1 MALRGD
7 LASVDLAQVFQMLAL
22 NKKVGLL
29 SIHSAKLWKVLYFD
43 QRGVSVHHNVHRLLD
58 KVVAASVRSGR
69 LLEESVDEVR
79 DHAVRMGQ
87 SLADSLLAGGYLE
100 ANELEYQYRLELEE
114 EIYDLFFCRDAKF
127 EFHEN
132 ATELEGREGT
142 VDERF
147 FFNCD
152 SIIMEAARRIDEWA
166 YITDR
171 IPSTAEILVATADYL
186 EGDEYGADGPAIF
199 ELLDGRRNVARIV
212 ELTGL
217 TNFLVCKTLSQF
229 LDAGLVAPIAEDDLI
244 ALGEECMNEGRL
256 QDAIALY
263 ERAIEVGVGLPD
275 SHALAARAYQA
286 AEQYELAIFHLES
299 EAEHRIGEQDFSGA
313 ARCLSEVRGLVPT
326 NLAARE
332 RLVELCVGPD
342 GVRLDGFDA
351 LAEGKEL
358 VELLTEFGDI
368 QRVRALLERLLLV
381 EPNDP
386 DLKKALVNVHVRAG
400 DQKRVVQLYESI
412 ADDLVRRNKPLEAV
426 SYLQKILLLDRS
438 RTDISER
445 VRRLY
450 EFDERARKRSRALS
464 VLGVMFCLLLVLGS
478 GYWFYNERAEEDFA
492 AIDVTEQVATD
503 DFAGAKARYQE
514 FIAQHPLTTAIS
526 KAEAE
531 LQKIT
536 SAQEMFEAR
545 LASERAERD
554 AHLNGLRKKYKA
566 AWARHREQ
574 FLGGNPEQAMAS
586 IEQVRELVQQAGG
599 AVDVEWAHE
608 QKVQLTWKNLNDFL
622 GEARELGK
630 AYDASIDSGDFERA
644 RELALRLQTDYE
656 RTEQGRR
663 VRVPV
668 TVTTRPPGAQLLHD
682 GKPLMRVVDG
692 REEPVLTP
700 GLVLCQADQP
710 VRLTAQLDGFE
721 NQEIVVNGRES
732 ADVEVVMAVV
742 PEHTVAFGTP
752 AQTGVGVGDG
762 WVALGLRGG
771 RVGFARTDGTNRQV
785 RELTGLKAVDSTPV
799 VANGRIFFLSNESTI
814 ECVPV
819 DPSVRAGNWPVKLTS
834 DAATPL
840 VLGDGRIA
848 VIDNG
853 NVLHCWEQSTGRR
866 LWGVSLGDT
875 PSGPPTIVRR
885 KAYVGTLD
893 GRVMVFDVSDGKSQG
908 VLRSPSGV
916 TTRVHVDGNLIVF
929 GCADGAVRAVDFDA
943 GKVLWSQPIGR
954 TPSDRDLAITNER
967 VMVVAEGRIVSFD
980 RRTGDEIGAVEMQ
993 DLVLGLRTQGDRAF
1007 ARVRRPRSAE
1017 KPVHEVLVAIDATTA
1032 NLLWEF
1038 ALSENGPGSLGV
1050 DGMSVALPTPEG
1062 QVVLFR

>member
-1 MALRGD
+1 
-7 LASVDLAQVFQMLAL
+7 MLAL

-43 QRGVSVHHNVHRLLD
+43 QRGVTVHHNVHRLLD

-100 ANELEYQYRLELEE
+100 QSELEYQYRIELEE
-114 EIYDLFFCRDAKF
+114 EIYDLFFNSDAKF

-132 ATELEGREGT
+132 TTELEGRDGAI
-142 VDERF
+142 DERF

-166 YITDR
+166 YITER
-171 IPSTAEILVATADYL
+171 IPSTAEILVATADYI
-186 EGDEYGADGPAIF
+186 EGEEYGTDGPAIF
-199 ELLDGRRNVARIV
+199 ELLDGRRNVARV
-212 ELTGL
+212 CELTGL

-229 LDAGLVAPIAEDDLI
+229 LDAGVVAPIAEEDLI
-244 ALGEECMNEGRL
+244 ALGDECMGEGRL

-286 AEQYELAIFHLES
+286 AEQYELAIYHLES
-299 EAEHRIGEQDFSGA
+299 EAEHRIGQQDFDGA
-313 ARCLSEVRGLVPT
+313 ARCLSEVRQLVPT
-326 NLAARE
+326 NLGARE

-358 VELLTEFGDI
+358 VDLLTEFGDI

-450 EFDERARKRSRALS
+450 EFDERSRKRSRALS
-464 VLGVMFCLLLVLGS
+464 VLAVMFCLLLVLGS
-478 GYWFYNERAEEDFA
+478 GYWFYNERAQEDFA
-492 AIDVTEQVATD
+492 AIDVTELVATE
-503 DFAGAKARYQE
+503 DFAGAKARYAE
-514 FIAQHPLTTAIS
+514 FIAQHPLTTSIS

-545 LASERAERD
+545 LASEKAARD
-554 AHLNGLRKKYKA
+554 AHLNGLRKKYKT
-566 AWARHREQ
+566 AWNRHREQ
-574 FLGGNPEQAMAS
+574 FLGGNPEQALAS
-586 IEQVRELVQQAGG
+586 IEQVRELVKEAGS

-608 QKVQLTWKNLNDFL
+608 QKVQLTWKNLSEFL
-622 GEARELGK
+622 AKAKELGA
-630 AYDASIDSGDFERA
+630 AYDAAVATGDFGKARKVALQLQTDFERTA
-644 RELALRLQTDYE
+644 D
-656 RTEQGRR
+656 GRR

-668 TVTTRPPGAQLLHD
+668 TVTTRPPGAQLMHD

-692 REEPVLTP
+692 RQEPVLTP

-710 VRLTAQLDGFE
+710 VRLTAKLEGFE
-721 NQEIVVNGRES
+721 EQEIVVNGRES
-732 ADVEVVMAVV
+732 AEVEVVMAVV
-742 PEHTVAFGTP
+742 PEHVVEFGTP

-785 RELTGLKAVDSTPV
+785 RELTGLKAVDATPA
-799 VANGRIFFLSNESTI
+799 VANGRIFFLSNEGTI

-819 DPSVRAGNWPVKLTS
+819 DPSVRAGNWPVKLEADAQTS
-834 DAATPL
+834 L
-840 VLGDGRIA
+840 VLGDGRVA
-848 VIDNG
+848 LIDNG
-853 NVLHCWEQSTGRR
+853 NVLHCWEQSSGRR
-866 LWGVSLGDT
+866 LWGVSLGDA

-893 GRVMVFDVSDGKSQG
+893 GRVMVFDVSDGKSLG
-908 VLRSPSGV
+908 VLRSPAGV
-916 TTRVHVDGNLIVF
+916 TTRIHVDGKLIVF
-929 GCADGAVRAVDFDA
+929 GCADGAVRAVDFEA
-943 GKVLWSQPIGR
+943 GKVLWTQSIGR
-954 TPSDRDLAITNER
+954 TPSDRDLAMTSDR
-967 VMVVAEGRIVSFD
+967 VVVVAEGRIVSFD
-980 RRTGDEIGAVEMQ
+980 RASGSEVGAVAMD
-993 DLVLGLRTQGDRAF
+993 DLVMGLATQGGRAF
-1007 ARVRRPRSAE
+1007 ARVRRPRSTD
-1017 KPVHEVLVAIDATTA
+1017 KPVHEALVAIDAATA
-1032 NLLWEF
+1032 SVLWEF
-1038 ALSENGPGSLGV
+1038 ALSDNGPGPLGV
-1050 DGMSVALPTPEG
+1050 DGMSVAMPTPEG